1 MPDGRG
7 SEAGIGVYREAGE
20 VIVRYGATAKNGTD
34 ALLWRTLSAVFQAS
48 ISIDRNFLD
57 IRTREL

>member
-1 MPDGRG
+1 MGGAQRQVLE
-7 SEAGIGVYREAGE
+7 STERRGE
-20 VIVRYGATAKNGTD
+20 VIARYGATAKNGTD

-48 ISIDRNFLD
+48 ISIDRKFLD

>member
-1 MPDGRG
+1 MGGAQRQVLESTERRG
-7 SEAGIGVYREAGE
+7 GG
-20 VIVRYGATAKNGTD
+20 IVRYGATAKNGTD